1 MEGVGLNI
9 TAWSFRDQL
18 NFGLVACRR
27 AVPDLPDLAGL
38 LRHQH
43 AILLDLA
50 RQARHA
56 APDTA

>member
-38 LRHQH
+38 LRQQH